1 MPFSSR
7 QLQDILTG
15 QADAIRQLQA
25 IYATMD
31 ARYAAAADR
40 YGFECRGCDDSCCLT
55 RFYHHTL
62 VELVGLFSGYLTLS
76 AEERRRISQNAQ
88 TYCHVV
94 SEDERLKRQTRHLCP
109 LNRNTQCRL
118 YRERPMICRL
128 HGVPHVM
135 RHPYKGL
142 ITGPGCHIFEAA
154 GQPVGEAPLDRTP
167 HYIAL
172 ANLEKALRNATGIE
186 TGVRLTIAQMIVCF
200 ET

>member
-1 MPFSSR
+1 MPLSSR
-7 QLQDILTG
+7 QLQDILKG

-25 IYATMD
+25 IYAAMD
-31 ARYAAAADR
+31 ARYATAADR

-62 VELVGLFSGYLTLS
+62 VELVGLFSGYLTLP
-76 AEERRRISQNAQ
+76 EDERRLVTQKAQ
-88 TYCHVV
+88 AYCHVL
-94 SEDERLKRQTRHLCP
+94 SEDERRNRRTRHLCP
-109 LNRNTQCRL
+109 LNRDTQCLL

-142 ITGPGCHIFEAA
+142 ITGPGCHIFETTAQLVD
-154 GQPVGEAPLDRTP
+154 GSPLDRTP

-172 ANLEKALRNATGIE
+172 ANLEKAVRNATGIR
-186 TGVRLTIAQMIVCF
+186 TSVRLTVAQMIVCF